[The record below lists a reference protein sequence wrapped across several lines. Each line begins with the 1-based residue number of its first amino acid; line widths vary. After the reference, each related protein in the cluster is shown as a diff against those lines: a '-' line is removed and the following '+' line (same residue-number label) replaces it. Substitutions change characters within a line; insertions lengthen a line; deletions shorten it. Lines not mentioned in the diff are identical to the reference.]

1 MSYTLK
7 NNAYHILGLDISAS
21 EKDILKRSKEIIN
34 RLRADDIHGY
44 DLDIGLFKDF
54 RTEDAVKDALQRLQ
68 APKKKLKEYFFWIQ
82 IADSIDEQA
91 LGLLQKKDYLNA
103 VRVWQKAAEGQS
115 TKAFFYKKNLAIL
128 YCLILS
134 AEDNKEYLQR
144 SLATWKE
151 LVGSDRFWASFSKV
165 YRLHD
170 EQTAS
175 EDIVSDFK
183 DHVVGYL
190 SDIYT
195 ELHHL
200 HKHSDYVNEFQ
211 KVFSA
216 KGQTVE
222 KSVLGPAY
230 QAISG
235 AVEKLEKMK
244 VSADGTLD
252 KEEKK
257 TIKELIGLIRSEL
270 NKLIDLGLYNDS
282 KTKVMRDR
290 AATAIRSLSIDLH
303 NDLNETEIAL
313 GLAKIAEEISGT
325 ESSKNKVQA
334 DVATLQGNLDYKNKE
349 EKQKSVVDPIIAD
362 FHAGNT
368 ERAIQ
373 AINGYIYNDNT
384 DKELK
389 ETLIEIKKAIEER
402 VIKNGEPIAKAPTMH
417 TINGIGTT
425 IYGDTIYFV
434 FIFIPI
440 FAIGRYKVTNHGGN
454 SYSFQG
460 KLKLHKWQKIYNW
473 VVPGLILLWII
484 IANSSN

>member
-7 NNAYHILGLDISAS
+7 NNAYHILGLDVSAS

-34 RLRADDIHGY
+34 RLRAGDVPDY
-44 DLDIGLFKDF
+44 DSDIGLFKDF

-128 YCLILS
+128 YCLMLS
-134 AEDNKEYLQR
+134 AEDNKEYLQS
-144 SLATWKE
+144 SLAAWKE
-151 LVGSDRFWASFSKV
+151 LVDSDKFWASFSKV

-334 DVATLQGNLDYKNKE
+334 DVATLQGNLDYKTKE
-349 EKQKSVVDPIIAD
+349 ETYNKVLDPILQKVKAGKAD
-362 FHAGNT
+362 
-368 ERAIQ
+368 
-373 AINGYIYNDNT
+373 
-384 DKELK
+384 
-389 ETLIEIKKAIEER
+389 KAIEEINHAIYNSDTDLELKKILQELKQTLEER
-402 VIKNGEPIAKAPTMH
+402 TVKHGKPISSAPSMFTLNGC
-417 TINGIGTT
+417 GTR
-425 IYGDTIYFV
+425 IYGDTLYFV
-434 FIFIPI
+434 LIFIPI
-440 FAIGRYKVTNHGGN
+440 IPIARYTVENHGNG
-454 SYSFQG
+454 SYSFLG
-460 KLKLHKWQKIYNW
+460 KLELHKWQKYWQYAMIGIIGIW
-473 VVPGLILLWII
+473 ILS
-484 IANSSN
+484 AVFSG